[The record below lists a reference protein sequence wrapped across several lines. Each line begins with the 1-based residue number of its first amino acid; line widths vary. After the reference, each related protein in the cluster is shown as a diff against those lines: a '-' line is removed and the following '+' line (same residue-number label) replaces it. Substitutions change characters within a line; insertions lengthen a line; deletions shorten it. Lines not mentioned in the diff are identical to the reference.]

1 MTNVFLLGF
10 SFQLNTVV
18 NWIVSTLKV
27 HGTQFVFVMCSISGI
42 YIYILY
48 IYTYIDIYSIIFI
61 DIHRYEIWIT
71 TVFNTYASQIQAI
84 QIWLQTL
91 QIASLHAV
99 NICCWRIFHMTYI
112 IHLEKKM
119 GHWKPL
125 ENHTWSSWMFI
136 IKVAT
141 GIKRM
146 ARLQLLQLNYSTTV
160 AKLTNHPSKHFF

>member
-27 HGTQFVFVMCSISGI
+27 HGTQFVFVMCSISGM

-112 IHLEKKM
+112 IHLEKKN
-119 GHWKPL
+119 GSL
-125 ENHTWSSWMFI
+125 ETAGKSYVIQLDVHHKGSNWDKTHGQVTI
-136 IKVAT
+136 VT
-141 GIKRM
+141 T
-146 ARLQLLQLNYSTTV
+146 QLL
-160 AKLTNHPSKHFF
+160 NHCCEAYKSSK